1 MIGLALVELA
11 VGLTTEPVVFAALV
25 LYVAVLLLEEVA

>member
-1 MIGLALVELA
+1 MSLLELA
-11 VGLTTEPVVFAALV
+11 VGLLTEPVVFAALV